1 MLLWPF
7 FVRSRILQATF
18 CPTIPSAAFP
28 KLQPHAC
35 LRHNSSPTSLD
46 WYLRG
51 TDKEPTLHLLV
62 LDTRMLRTAFS
73 EGIMK
78 KELHNHV
85 LVVLFVST
93 LLFQTSAMGQSTE
106 PSQRSTQVREPI
118 IDVHMH
124 AYAKDDRWTH
134 KVANPI
140 TGRAMTATDEQAHMR
155 ETLSEMKN
163 YNIVKALVSTDYEAV
178 LRWKAATPDN
188 ILASYGFDDPAKVNL
203 EFLRKEHAA
212 RRLISIGEIGAQ
224 YQGIAPNDP
233 KMEPIYALAE
243 ELDIP
248 VGIHIGLSKPGV
260 SYDDSPKY
268 RAALSNPM
276 LLEEVLLRHP
286 KIRLYVMHAGWP
298 MLDQMIALM
307 WAHPQVYVDVAV
319 INWALPREEFHYY
332 LRRLVN
338 AGFGK
343 RIMFGSDQMVWPD
356 AIGRAVEG
364 IESAS
369 FLTKE
374 QKRDIFYNNA
384 VSFLRLEKN

>member
-1 MLLWPF
+1 MNKFLSHYIVVAVF
-7 FVRSRILQATF
+7 
-18 CPTIPSAAFP
+18 AA
-28 KLQPHAC
+28 
-35 LRHNSSPTSLD
+35 
-46 WYLRG
+46 
-51 TDKEPTLHLLV
+51 
-62 LDTRMLRTAFS
+62 
-73 EGIMK
+73 
-78 KELHNHV
+78 
-85 LVVLFVST
+85 T
-93 LLFQTSAMGQSTE
+93 LLSQSSALA
-106 PSQRSTQVREPI
+106 QVPQPI

-124 AYAKDDRWTH
+124 AYAKDDRWTN
-134 KVANPI
+134 KIGNPA
-140 TGRAMTATDEQAHMR
+140 TGRALTATNEQAHRR
-155 ETLSEMKN
+155 ETLAEMKK
-163 YNIVKALVSTDYEAV
+163 YNIVKAVVSADYDAV
-178 LRWKAATPDN
+178 SRWKVAAPDQV
-188 ILASYGFDDPAKVNL
+188 LASFGFDDPAAVNL

-212 RRLISIGEIGAQ
+212 GRLVSIGEVGAQ
-224 YQGIAPNDP
+224 YTGLAPNDT

-243 ELDIP
+243 ELDSP
-248 VGIHIGLSKPGV
+248 FGIHIGLSKPGI

-286 KIRLYVMHAGWP
+286 KLRLYVMHAGWP

-319 INWALPREEFHYY
+319 INWAIPREEFYYY

-356 AIGRAVEG
+356 AIGAGIEG
-364 IESAS
+364 IESAP

-384 VSFLRLEKN
+384 VTFLKLDKK

>member
-1 MLLWPF
+1 MNKFLSHYIVVAVF
-7 FVRSRILQATF
+7 
-18 CPTIPSAAFP
+18 AA
-28 KLQPHAC
+28 
-35 LRHNSSPTSLD
+35 
-46 WYLRG
+46 
-51 TDKEPTLHLLV
+51 
-62 LDTRMLRTAFS
+62 
-73 EGIMK
+73 
-78 KELHNHV
+78 
-85 LVVLFVST
+85 T
-93 LLFQTSAMGQSTE
+93 LLSQSSALA
-106 PSQRSTQVREPI
+106 QVPQPI

-124 AYAKDDRWTH
+124 AYAKDDRWTN
-134 KVANPI
+134 KIGNPA
-140 TGRAMTATDEQAHMR
+140 TGRALTATNEQAHRR
-155 ETLSEMKN
+155 ETLAEMKK
-163 YNIVKALVSTDYEAV
+163 YNIVKAVVSADYDAV
-178 LRWKAATPDN
+178 SRWKVAAPDQV
-188 ILASYGFDDPAKVNL
+188 LASFGFDDPAAVNL

-212 RRLISIGEIGAQ
+212 GRLVSIGEVGAQ
-224 YQGIAPNDP
+224 YTGLAPNDP
-233 KMEPIYALAE
+233 KLEPIYALAE

-248 VGIHIGLSKPGV
+248 FGIHIGLSKPGI

-286 KIRLYVMHAGWP
+286 KLRLYVMHAGWP

-319 INWALPREEFHYY
+319 INWAIPREEFYYY

-356 AIGRAVEG
+356 AIGAGIEG
-364 IESAS
+364 IESAP

-384 VSFLRLEKN
+384 VTFLKLDKK